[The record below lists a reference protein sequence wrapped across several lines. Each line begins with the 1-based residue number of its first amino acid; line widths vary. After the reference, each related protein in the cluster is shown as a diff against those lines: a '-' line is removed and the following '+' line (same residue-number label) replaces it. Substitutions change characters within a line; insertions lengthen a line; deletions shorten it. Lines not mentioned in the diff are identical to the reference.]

1 MPLRHITLRQLKVFE
16 AVARHLSFSRA
27 AEELHLTQPAVSMQV
42 KGLEAQAELPLF
54 EQVGKKIHLTEAGA
68 EVARFALELLSGL
81 KDCEDTLAAIRGVS
95 GGRLHLAVVSTAK
108 YFAPRLLAE
117 FSRRHPGVTVKLSV
131 VNREEVIAALQ
142 ANQVDLAIMGRPP
155 RGLDVEATA
164 FARHPHG
171 IIASPD
177 HPLAAKR
184 RLDLTRLA
192 GENFLIREPGSGTRM
207 SMERVFADRGMKPA
221 SSMELASNE
230 TIKQAVMAG
239 MGLAFLSLHT
249 VGLELAAGKLARLD
263 VVGTPVTR
271 EWHVVSRKGK
281 RLSPLAESFRA
292 FLAAEGAKLIEE
304 TTGVAARADGE
315 PKPRKTLK
323 KAANGVQNRL

>member
-42 KGLEAQAELPLF
+42 KGLEGQTGLPLY
-54 EQVGKKIHLTEAGA
+54 EQVGKRIHLTEAGT
-68 EVARFALELLSGL
+68 ELARFAREVHSGL

-131 VNREEVIAALQ
+131 TNREQVIGELQ
-142 ANQVDLAIMGRPP
+142 ANQVDLAIMGQPP
-155 RGLDVEATA
+155 RGLDVVATA
-164 FARHPHG
+164 FAKHPTG
-171 IIASPD
+171 IIASPE
-177 HPLAAKR
+177 HPFARKR
-184 RLDLTRLA
+184 NIELSRLA

-207 SMERVFADRGMKPA
+207 SMERVFADRGVKLS

-239 MGLAFLSLHT
+239 MGLSFLSLHT
-249 VGLELAAGKLARLD
+249 VGLELAAGKLVRLD
-263 VVGTPVTR
+263 VNGTPVTR
-271 EWHVVSRKGK
+271 DWNVVFRGGK
-281 RLSPLAESFRA
+281 RLSPIAESFRV

-304 TTGVAARADGE
+304 TTGARTRAKT
-315 PKPRKTLK
+315 PPRPCKS
-323 KAANGVQNRL
+323 

>member
-1 MPLRHITLRQLKVFE
+1 MKHATLRQLKIFE

-42 KGLEAQAELPLF
+42 KSLEGQAGLALF

-68 EVARFALELLSGL
+68 EVARFALEVHSGL
-81 KDCEDTLAAIRGVS
+81 KDCEDTLAAIRGVT

-108 YFAPRLLAE
+108 YFAPRLLSE

-131 VNREEVIAALQ
+131 TNREQVIGELQ

-155 RGLDVEATA
+155 RGLDVEAIA
-164 FARHPHG
+164 FAKHPHG

-177 HPLAAKR
+177 HPLARKR
-184 RLDLTRLA
+184 HLELSRLA

-207 SMERVFADRGMKPA
+207 SMERVFADHGVKLA

-249 VGLELAAGKLARLD
+249 VGLELAAGKLVRLD
-263 VVGTPVTR
+263 VRGTPVTR
-271 EWHVVSRKGK
+271 DWHVVCRKGK
-281 RLSPLAESFRA
+281 RLSPLAESFRG
-292 FLAAEGAKLIEE
+292 FLAREGAGLIVE
-304 TTGVAARADGE
+304 TTGVRVRG
-315 PKPRKTLK
+315 
-323 KAANGVQNRL
+323 KAEATAGNP

>member
-27 AEELHLTQPAVSMQV
+27 AAELHLTQPAVSMQV
-42 KGLEAQAELPLF
+42 KSLEAQAGLPLF
-54 EQVGKKIHLTEAGA
+54 EQVGKRIHLTEAGA
-68 EVARFALELLSGL
+68 EVARFALEVHSGL
-81 KDCEDTLAAIRGVS
+81 KDCEDTLAAIRGVA

-108 YFAPRLLAE
+108 YFAPRLLSE

-131 VNREEVIAALQ
+131 TNREQVIGELQ

-155 RGLDVEATA
+155 RGLDVDATV

-171 IIASPD
+171 IIASPE
-177 HPLAAKR
+177 HPLARKR
-184 RLDLTRLA
+184 NLDLARLA

-207 SMERVFADRGMKPA
+207 SMERIFADHGVKLA

-249 VGLELAAGKLARLD
+249 VGLELAAGKLVRLD
-263 VVGTPVTR
+263 VRGTPVTR
-271 EWHVVSRKGK
+271 DWHVVSRKGK
-281 RLSPLAESFRA
+281 RLSPLAESFRN
-292 FLAAEGAKLIEE
+292 FLSEEGAKLIEE
-304 TTGVAARADGE
+304 TTGVRVRAKTTPTAG
-315 PKPRKTLK
+315 KP
-323 KAANGVQNRL
+323 

>member
-16 AVARHLSFSRA
+16 AVSRHLSFSRA

-42 KGLEAQAELPLF
+42 KSLEEQAGLPLF

-68 EVARFALELLSGL
+68 EVARFALEVHSGL

-131 VNREEVIAALQ
+131 TNREQVIGELQ

-164 FARHPHG
+164 FAKHPHG
-171 IIASPD
+171 IIAAPE
-177 HPLAAKR
+177 HPLASR
-184 RLDLTRLA
+184 RGLELSRLA

-207 SMERVFADRGMKPA
+207 SMERVFAEHGVKLA

-239 MGLAFLSLHT
+239 MGLSFLSLHT
-249 VGLELAAGKLARLD
+249 VGLELAAGKLVRLD
-263 VVGTPVTR
+263 VKGTPVTR
-271 EWHVVSRKGK
+271 DWHVVSRQGK
-281 RLSPLAESFRA
+281 RLSPLAEAFRSFLTA
-292 FLAAEGAKLIEE
+292 DGAALIEE
-304 TTGVAARADGE
+304 TTGVRAREGDA
-315 PKPRKTLK
+315 KSRKSLK
-323 KAANGVQNRL
+323 KAGNPAQNPL

>member
-1 MPLRHITLRQLKVFE
+1 MPLRHATLRQLNVFE

-27 AEELHLTQPAVSMQV
+27 ASELHLTQPAVSMQV
-42 KGLEAQAELPLF
+42 KSLESQTGLPLF
-54 EQVGKKIHLTEAGA
+54 EQVGKRIHLTEAGA
-68 EVARFALELLSGL
+68 EVARYAREVQSRM
-81 KDCEDTLAAIRGVS
+81 KDCEDTLSAIRGIS

-131 VNREEVIAALQ
+131 TNREQVIGELQ

-155 RGLDVEATA
+155 RGLDVQATA
-164 FARHPHG
+164 FASHPLG
-171 IIASPD
+171 IIAPPD
-177 HPLAAKR
+177 HRLARKR
-184 RLDLTRLA
+184 SLELARLA

-207 SMERVFADRGMKPA
+207 SMERVFADRGVRLA

-249 VGLELAAGKLARLD
+249 VGLELAAGKLVRLD
-263 VVGTPVTR
+263 VRGTPVMR
-271 EWHVVSRKGK
+271 DWQVVSREGK

-292 FLAAEGAKLIEE
+292 FLASDGAKLIAG
-304 TTGVAARADGE
+304 TTGVRIR
-315 PKPRKTLK
+315 PKTQATAGNP
-323 KAANGVQNRL
+323 

>member
-164 FARHPHG
+164 FAKHPHG
-171 IIASPD
+171 IIAAPD

-207 SMERVFADRGMKPA
+207 SMERVFADRGVKPA

-271 EWHVVSRKGK
+271 DWHVVSRKGK

-304 TTGVAARADGE
+304 TTGVAARGEGE

-323 KAANGVQNRL
+323 KAAYGVQNRL

>member
-1 MPLRHITLRQLKVFE
+1 MKHATFRQLRIFE

-42 KGLEAQAELPLF
+42 KSLEAQAGLALF

-68 EVARFALELLSGL
+68 EVARFAAEVASRM
-81 KDCEDTLAAIRGVS
+81 KDCEDTLAAIRGVA

-108 YFAPRLLAE
+108 YFAPRLLSE

-131 VNREEVIAALQ
+131 TNREQVIGELQ

-164 FARHPHG
+164 FAKHPHG

-177 HPLAAKR
+177 HPLARKR
-184 RLDLTRLA
+184 GLELARLA

-207 SMERVFADRGMKPA
+207 SMERVFAERGVKLA

-263 VVGTPVTR
+263 VRGTPVTR
-271 EWHVVSRKGK
+271 DWHVVSRKGK

-292 FLAAEGAKLIEE
+292 FLAADGAKLIEE
-304 TTGVAARADGE
+304 TTGVRVRA
-315 PKPRKTLK
+315 KTPPN
-323 KAANGVQNRL
+323 A